1 MMSNF
6 KIVHEID
13 GRLRVR
19 FGQYAFTSGQA
30 TILKSDFL
38 NLEYVRYVEA
48 HYKNGSL
55 LLVFDENY
63 KNEVFDYLNNY
74 DLSALQNREIPE
86 NCSQNLQVLD
96 QSFKHELKFLLRDM
110 LLSSFYQMLLVK
122 ELPSIKH
129 LLILKRG
136 LLHLEI
142 NVLMFQF

>member
-19 FGQYAFTSGQA
+19 FGQYAFTNEQA

-38 NLEYVRYVEA
+38 KLEYVRYVEA

-63 KNEVFDYLNNY
+63 KNEVFLNQMYDEDENPINFLINY
-74 DLSALQNREIPE
+74 GNPFV
-86 NCSQNLQVLD
+86 C
-96 QSFKHELKFLLRDM
+96 
-110 LLSSFYQMLLVK
+110 
-122 ELPSIKH
+122 
-129 LLILKRG
+129 
-136 LLHLEI
+136 
-142 NVLMFQF
+142 

>member
-1 MMSNF
+1 MMNNF

-55 LLVFDENY
+55 
-63 KNEVFDYLNNY
+63 
-74 DLSALQNREIPE
+74 
-86 NCSQNLQVLD
+86 
-96 QSFKHELKFLLRDM
+96 
-110 LLSSFYQMLLVK
+110 
-122 ELPSIKH
+122 
-129 LLILKRG
+129 
-136 LLHLEI
+136 
-142 NVLMFQF
+142 

>member
-19 FGQYAFTSGQA
+19 FGQYAFTNEQA

-38 NLEYVRYVEA
+38 KLEYVRYVEA

-63 KNEVFDYLNNY
+63 KNEVFGYLKSY
-74 DLSALQNREIPE
+74 DLSTLQNREIPE

-96 QSFKHELKFLLRDM
+96 QSFKHE
-110 LLSSFYQMLLVK
+110 
-122 ELPSIKH
+122 
-129 LLILKRG
+129 
-136 LLHLEI
+136 
-142 NVLMFQF
+142 

>member
-96 QSFKHELKFLLRDM
+96 QSFKHELIKILLEDM

-122 ELPSIKH
+122 ELLFIKH
-129 LLILKRG
+129 
-136 LLHLEI
+136 
-142 NVLMFQF
+142 

>member
-55 LLVFDENY
+55 YWFLM
-63 KNEVFDYLNNY
+63 KIIKMKYL
-74 DLSALQNREIPE
+74 I
-86 NCSQNLQVLD
+86 
-96 QSFKHELKFLLRDM
+96 
-110 LLSSFYQMLLVK
+110 
-122 ELPSIKH
+122 I
-129 LLILKRG
+129 
-136 LLHLEI
+136 
-142 NVLMFQF
+142 

>member
-19 FGQYAFTSGQA
+19 FGQYAFTNEQA

-38 NLEYVRYVEA
+38 KLEYVRYVEA

-63 KNEVFDYLNNY
+63 KNEVFGYLKSY
-74 DLSALQNREIPE
+74 DLSTLQNREIPK
-86 NCSQNLQVLD
+86 NCSQNLQ
-96 QSFKHELKFLLRDM
+96 
-110 LLSSFYQMLLVK
+110 VK

-142 NVLMFQF
+142 NVLMFQFQMQQVLGYLYYAKNLIQQAILC

>member
-48 HYKNGSL
+48 HYKM
-55 LLVFDENY
+55 
-63 KNEVFDYLNNY
+63 EVFYW
-74 DLSALQNREIPE
+74 
-86 NCSQNLQVLD
+86 
-96 QSFKHELKFLLRDM
+96 F
-110 LLSSFYQMLLVK
+110 
-122 ELPSIKH
+122 
-129 LLILKRG
+129 
-136 LLHLEI
+136 
-142 NVLMFQF
+142 

>member
-19 FGQYAFTSGQA
+19 FGQYAFTNEQA

-38 NLEYVRYVEA
+38 KLEYVRYVEA

-63 KNEVFDYLNNY
+63 KNEVTYKRHPCKERGVIKMDLSGNVLCEYSSINEAARLNNSSTGNIWATCNGMY
-74 DLSALQNREIPE
+74 KTYHG
-86 NCSQNLQVLD
+86 
-96 QSFKHELKFLLRDM
+96 FKWAFK
-110 LLSSFYQMLLVK
+110 
-122 ELPSIKH
+122 
-129 LLILKRG
+129 
-136 LLHLEI
+136 
-142 NVLMFQF
+142 